1 LAAAEVV
8 LVIMQQ
14 QVMVELQVLVPCCPV
29 VVVTG
34 QTEIIVTVAAT
45 AGLARVAKLI
55 HTVGQAQAM
64 QIAEVIVRQATA
76 ALDILAARAANIDLA
91 HQVILVQRQDLAQVA
106 ALAKLADL
114 APVPLAVFVLFM
126 RFIKDR

>member
-1 LAAAEVV
+1 LAVGEVV

-45 AGLARVAKLI
+45 AGLAQVAKLT
-55 HTVGQAQAM
+55 HTAGQAQAM
-64 QIAEVIVRQATA
+64 QIAEAIVRQATA

-106 ALAKLADL
+106 ALPRLADL